1 VTDNGRRRRVVK
13 AQDLDQFKKVL
24 LLKRDLLLGNVSSL
38 EMQALK
44 RSRQDASGDLST
56 MPIHMA
62 DIGSDNFEQ
71 EFTLGLIENEEDMLR
86 EIDDALE
93 RIDEGSF
100 GKCETCGKTI
110 RKSRLKALPHARLC
124 IACKREE
131 ELGQ

>member
-1 VTDNGRRRRVVK
+1 MK
-13 AQDLDQFKKVL
+13 AQDLAQMKKML

-86 EIDDALE
+86 EIDGALE
-93 RIDEGSF
+93 RIDEGTF
-100 GKCETCGKTI
+100 GKCEECGKAI
-110 RKSRLKALPHARLC
+110 GKSRLKALPHARLC
-124 IACKREE
+124 IACQRQEE
-131 ELGQ
+131 QGQ